1 MAKQIGEVVDAYT
14 DLGPTLRSPWSEP
27 PPKPSAR
34 TVEIAGKLGLR
45 YPPASSVDRDSHAAR
60 VALLAEDCAD
70 LPPEWLDAAARE
82 WAKTE
87 PFMPRAC
94 ELRDKAILFGR
105 VLSPPSLPA
114 PIAEPTPPP
123 PLKPVMDRRGEAM
136 SDDDTAELNTILA
149 SLGAT
154 ARYRADGSRYS
165 VAA

>member
-1 MAKQIGEVVDAYT
+1 MAKQIGEVVDAFT

-27 PPKPSAR
+27 PPRPSAR
-34 TVEIAGKLGLR
+34 IVEIMGKLGLR

-70 LPPEWLDAAARE
+70 IPDEWLDLAARD
-82 WAKTE
+82 WAKSE

-94 ELRDKAILFGR
+94 ELRDKAVLFGMMLR
-105 VLSPPSLPA
+105 PAQPALDTPVVEIPLPPR
-114 PIAEPTPPP
+114 
-123 PLKPVMDRRGEAM
+123 PVMDRRGEAM
-136 SDDDTAELNTILA
+136 SDDDTAELNTLLEK
-149 SLGAT
+149 LGAT